1 MDIHDYV
8 ELIALAFWIISV
20 VSVGILSHVHF
31 KNKRLEQFRITADD
45 LMKNYVGLY
54 NKESLA
60 SDQKINRIVNAVV
73 DGLEAKGFKVEDQ
86 DVKDLNFPLTKVG
99 LYLENSIV

>member
-8 ELIALAFWIISV
+8 ELITLVLWFISIIGI
-20 VSVGILSHVHF
+20 GILSHIHF
-31 KNKRLEQFRITADD
+31 KTKRLEQFRITADN
-45 LMKNYVGLY
+45 LMKSYVGLY

-60 SDQKINRIVNAVV
+60 DDQKINRIVNAVV

-86 DVKDLNFPLTKVG
+86 DVKDIFAKVAKIID
-99 LYLENSIV
+99 ENSSK

>member
-1 MDIHDYV
+1 
-8 ELIALAFWIISV
+8 
-20 VSVGILSHVHF
+20 
-31 KNKRLEQFRITADD
+31 
-45 LMKNYVGLY
+45 MKNYVGLY

-86 DVKDLNFPLTKVG
+86 DVKDIFAKVAKIIN
-99 LYLENSIV
+99 ENSSNRKIENFLEVLL